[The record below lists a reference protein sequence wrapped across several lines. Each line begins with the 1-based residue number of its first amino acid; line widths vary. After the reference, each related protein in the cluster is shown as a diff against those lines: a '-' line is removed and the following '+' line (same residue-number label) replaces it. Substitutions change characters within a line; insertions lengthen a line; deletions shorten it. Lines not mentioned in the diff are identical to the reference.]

1 MPYSRN
7 FTPVMITRFILY
19 ALGIYII
26 YKVVFNFIIPV
37 FTTTRKIRRQFNDM
51 QQRMQEQMN
60 AQQGSPNQTQ
70 HPQPA
75 SSPNKGR
82 ADDYI
87 EFEEVK
93 S

>member
-1 MPYSRN
+1 
-7 FTPVMITRFILY
+7 MITRFILY

-60 AQQGSPNQTQ
+60 AQQGNPNQ
-70 HPQPA
+70 PQRPQQEA
-75 SSPNKGR
+75 TPKKAR

-87 EFEEVK
+87 DFEEVK